1 MPNTAQRETQ
11 LLETTTGHKVELHTY
26 ITGRE
31 KRAIESVFYRDVE
44 MTQTGAEQT
53 IKGFKG
59 AALEEA
65 QNAAIT
71 AVVVSVDGNTSNVL
85 DRVLDLPA
93 VDYQEVIA
101 AINEITEGKK
111 KAPSTETP

>member
-1 MPNTAQRETQ
+1 MPNIEKRETQ
-11 LLETTTGHKVELHTY
+11 ILDTVNGYQVELHTY

-31 KRAIESVFYRDVE
+31 KRAIESVFYRDLE

-53 IKGFKG
+53 ITGFKG

-65 QNAAIT
+65 QNAAIA
-71 AVVVSVDGNTSNVL
+71 AVVVSVNGNPNKIP

-93 VDYQEVIA
+93 EDYQEIIA

-111 KAPSTETP
+111 KEQSTATP